1 MKTLRAGAL
10 ALSALLLG
18 WSRSRS
24 FLADGAGPNRRQA
37 AAASLAASLA
47 PLAAPGAARAES
59 MEEAA
64 AAQAASR
71 VSVGLTGDDLVLP
84 AYFAGDWAVAGE
96 LYKVETGPLGQGA
109 LTSALPGV
117 QEALRKN
124 SLAVGAPAG
133 EFRARR
139 RWKKCS
145 RTAPGGGAGVEEDK
159 AGLPAGA
166 AAAAYAIGGPTPRL
180 KPLGDAEWDVA
191 GKWRLQAAGA
201 VARSDPEMAKA
212 LRVSELFEVR
222 PKDGGDLAAAVRVV
236 TIWRESSAEGAEQLQ
251 ESLKEMG
258 EAEKGRNLLQ
268 AVQIVSL
275 LPEPASSTENNFA
288 SVTTRFVYSP
298 IRA

>member
-1 MKTLRAGAL
+1 MA
-10 ALSALLLG
+10 
-18 WSRSRS
+18 S

-145 RTAPGGGAGVEEDK
+145 RTAPGGGAGVEEERGSSFFPRV
-159 AGLPAGA
+159 AWSLPTSCMPVRISDCRSLYDLLTKDGVA
-166 AAAAYAIGGPTPRL
+166 AAERRLTLDEAI
-180 KPLGDAEWDVA
+180 KE
-191 GKWRLQAAGA
+191 
-201 VARSDPEMAKA
+201 
-212 LRVSELFEVR
+212 
-222 PKDGGDLAAAVRVV
+222 
-236 TIWRESSAEGAEQLQ
+236 SAEHMEP
-251 ESLKEMG
+251 
-258 EAEKGRNLLQ
+258 EAAIL
-268 AVQIVSL
+268 V
-275 LPEPASSTENNFA
+275 
-288 SVTTRFVYSP
+288 
-298 IRA
+298 